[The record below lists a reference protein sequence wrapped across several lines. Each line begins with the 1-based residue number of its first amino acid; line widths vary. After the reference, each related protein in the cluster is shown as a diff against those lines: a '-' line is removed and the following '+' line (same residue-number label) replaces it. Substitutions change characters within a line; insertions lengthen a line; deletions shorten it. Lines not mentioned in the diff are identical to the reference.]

1 MIFKP
6 HPLSTAHLPALELE
20 EDRKSCR
27 KIGPCGVGKKAIY
40 LNSFYI
46 DRCYYIPFAAVRRVF
61 KRVAMS
67 KGGFSG
73 RGVFASIPYLV
84 VEFDD
89 GQQKQCNFK
98 YENQVDELLKLLS
111 AEQPQIR
118 LLSEAAEIKLEKQK
132 AEKEREM
139 RSRPELTPQ
148 SAKAVRKLERAVEY
162 LEQKPQLSENLS
174 RAAGRRRNYQCTS
187 PSYRWVAMAITTLGF
202 IAVAAGIYSFI
213 VHNDFAVYFILFGIA
228 AVFTFAGFSVL
239 PTARNNR
246 KAIMSMDEQAR
257 LQMEEYIKGY
267 PDFPVPAR
275 YAHPIVLRRMQ
286 RVIEQGRA
294 EENKQA
300 LEVVKDDLK
309 ALNNKVKVSQEEYD
323 EVVAIKPMFLNAM
336 YQ

>member
-6 HPLSTAHLPALELE
+6 HPLSTSQLPAPELE

-27 KIGPCGVGKKAIY
+27 KVGPCGIGKKAIY
-40 LNSFYI
+40 LNSFYV
-46 DRCYYIPFAAVRRVF
+46 DRCYYIPFTAVRRVF

-73 RGVFASIPYLV
+73 KGMFASIPYLV
-84 VEFDD
+84 VEYDD

-98 YENQVDELLKLLS
+98 YENQVDDLLKLLS

-118 LLSEAAEIKLEKQK
+118 LLSEAAEAKLEKQK
-132 AEKEREM
+132 AEKEREL
-139 RSRPELTPQ
+139 RSRPEITTQ
-148 SAKAVRKLERAVEY
+148 SQKEVAKLQRAIDY
-162 LEQKPQLSENLS
+162 LDQKPQLSENLS
-174 RAAGRRRNYQCTS
+174 RAAGRRRTYQCTS
-187 PSYRWVAMAITTLGF
+187 PSYRWVAMAITMLGF
-202 IAVAAGIYSFI
+202 VAVAAGIYSFI
-213 VHNDFAVYFILFGIA
+213 VHNDFAVYFLVFGIA

-239 PTARNNR
+239 PTERNNR
-246 KAIMSMDEQAR
+246 KAIMSQDEEAR
-257 LQMEEYIKGY
+257 KQMEDYVKGY

-275 YAHPIVLRRMQ
+275 YAHPTVLKRMQ

-294 EENKQA
+294 EEKGQA
-300 LEVVKDDLK
+300 LEIVKEDLK
-309 ALNNKVKVSQEEYD
+309 ALNSDVKVSQEEYD

>member
-6 HPLSTAHLPALELE
+6 HPLSTSQLPAPELE

-27 KIGPCGVGKKAIY
+27 KVGPCGIGKKAIY
-40 LNSFYI
+40 LNSFYV
-46 DRCYYIPFAAVRRVF
+46 DRCYYIPFTAVRRVF

-73 RGVFASIPYLV
+73 KGMFASIPYLV
-84 VEFDD
+84 VEYDD

-98 YENQVDELLKLLS
+98 YENQVDDLLKLLS

-118 LLSEAAEIKLEKQK
+118 LLSEAAEAKLEKQK
-132 AEKEREM
+132 AE
-139 RSRPELTPQ
+139 
-148 SAKAVRKLERAVEY
+148 
-162 LEQKPQLSENLS
+162 LSENLS
-174 RAAGRRRNYQCTS
+174 RAAGRRRTYQCTS
-187 PSYRWVAMAITTLGF
+187 PSYRWVAMAITMLGF
-202 IAVAAGIYSFI
+202 VAVAAGIYSFI
-213 VHNDFAVYFILFGIA
+213 VHNDFAVYFLLFGIA

-246 KAIMSMDEQAR
+246 KAIMSQDEQAR
-257 LQMEEYIKGY
+257 KQMEDYVKGY

-275 YAHPIVLRRMQ
+275 YAHPTVLKRMQ

-294 EENKQA
+294 EEKGQA
-300 LEVVKDDLK
+300 LEIVKEDLK
-309 ALNNKVKVSQEEYD
+309 ALNSDVKVSQEEYD